1 MADPHVGVDAHSG
14 AHSGLAGLI
23 DHTILKPDASEV
35 QVLEFC
41 AEARTHGFRSV
52 CVNSIHVPLVAEAL
66 RGSDVR
72 TCSVV
77 GFPFGAMPADV
88 KAAETARAVANGADE
103 IDMVIAIGAL
113 KEGRDDQVRR
123 DIAAVRSACPGI
135 VLKVIIETCLLTDD
149 QKRRVCRIA
158 REEGA
163 DFVKTSTGY
172 STSGATAADIALMRA
187 EVGPDMGVKASGGVR
202 TREAAEAMI
211 AAGATRIGSSSGI
224 AIVGA
229 GAATAGSY

>member
-1 MADPHVGVDAHSG
+1 MADPNAAS
-14 AHSGLAGLI
+14 LAGLI
-23 DHTILKPDASEV
+23 DHTILKPDASEA

-41 AEARTHGFRSV
+41 TEARTHGFRSV
-52 CVNSIHVPLVAEAL
+52 CVNSIHVPLVAGAL
-66 RGSDVR
+66 RGSEVR

-77 GFPFGAMPADV
+77 GFPFGAMPSDV

-113 KEGRDDQVRR
+113 KEGRLDYVGD
-123 DIAAVRSACPGI
+123 DIAAVRAACPGV
-135 VLKVIIETCLLTDD
+135 VLKVIIETCLLDDD
-149 QKRRVCRIA
+149 QKRDACRLA
-158 REEGA
+158 QQAGA

-172 STSGATAADIALMRA
+172 STSGATVADIALMRA
-187 EVGPDMGVKASGGVR
+187 VVGPDMGVKASGGVR

-224 AIVGA
+224 AIVTSTT
-229 GAATAGSY
+229 AAEGTY

>member
-1 MADPHVGVDAHSG
+1 MADRKADIDSG
-14 AHSGLAGLI
+14 RSLAGLI
-23 DHTILKPDASEV
+23 DHTILKPDATEV
-35 QVLEFC
+35 QVLDFC
-41 AEARTHGFRSV
+41 EEARTHGFRSV
-52 CVNSIHVPLVAEAL
+52 CVNSIHVPLVAETL
-66 RGSDVR
+66 RGSAVR

-77 GFPFGAMPADV
+77 GFPFGAMPSDI

-113 KEGRDDQVRR
+113 KEGRDDHVLH
-123 DIAAVRSACPGI
+123 DIAAVRAACPDA

-149 QKRRVCRIA
+149 EKRRVCHIA
-158 REEGA
+158 KQAGA

-172 STSGATAADIALMRA
+172 STSGATVADIALMRA
-187 EVGPDMGVKASGGVR
+187 AVGPDMGVKASGGVR

-224 AIVGA
+224 AIVTS
-229 GAATAGSY
+229 TAVAEGSY

>member
-1 MADPHVGVDAHSG
+1 METNPVADPQADA
-14 AHSGLAGLI
+14 LAKLI
-23 DHTILKPDASEV
+23 DHTILKPDATEA

-52 CVNSIHVPLVAEAL
+52 CVNSIHVKLVAEAL
-66 RGSDVR
+66 GGSGVR
-72 TCSVV
+72 TCAVV

-88 KAAETARAVANGADE
+88 KAAETGRAVANGADE

-113 KEGRDDQVRR
+113 KEDRFDAVRD
-123 DIAAVRSACPGI
+123 DIAAVRAACAGI

-149 QKRRVCRIA
+149 EKRRVCRLA
-158 REEGA
+158 KEAGA

-172 STSGATAADIALMRA
+172 SASGATVADIALMRA

-202 TREAAEAMI
+202 TREVAEAMI
-211 AAGATRIGSSSGI
+211 AAGASRIGSSSGI
-224 AIVGA
+224 AIVTS
-229 GAATAGSY
+229 ATAPEGAY